1 MNHEPPW
8 KAVKIKDSWDVT
20 TVSEHGPS
28 EEHSVLEDP
37 DEEAARLIAAAPA
50 LRDQLAEL
58 VSLVE
63 GYGAGENVGSDLW
76 AAIRAAN
83 EILREIK
90 PRE

>member
-1 MNHEPPW
+1 MKYDPPW

-28 EEHSVLEDP
+28 EEYSVLDYP

-50 LRDQLAEL
+50 LRNQLAEL

-63 GYGAGENVGSDLW
+63 GYGEGEDVGSDLW
-76 AAIRAAN
+76 AAITVAN